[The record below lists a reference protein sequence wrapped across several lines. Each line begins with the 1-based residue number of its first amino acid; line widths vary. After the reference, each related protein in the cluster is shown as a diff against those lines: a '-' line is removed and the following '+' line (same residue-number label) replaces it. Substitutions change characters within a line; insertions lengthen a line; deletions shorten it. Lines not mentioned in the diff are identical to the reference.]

1 MRGGA
6 RGLQG
11 TIRLEG
17 MDKVRFGRALG
28 TGARE
33 AAKALLKAADAATAP
48 DPSPPLRQRTAPTV
62 QKPVQA
68 AAQRAR
74 VRKAGLKQGGKRF
87 GEAAWGPVAKAG
99 GVLWLEV
106 TGVLFG
112 LFAVAAGIAVWQDRG
127 NFRAGGAA
135 EHHAWVALG
144 MLVVFGYFTV
154 SNYVKAAR
162 RSRR

>member
-1 MRGGA
+1 
-6 RGLQG
+6 
-11 TIRLEG
+11 

-33 AAKALLKAADAATAP
+33 AAKALIKAADAATAP
-48 DPSPPLRQRTAPTV
+48 DPSPSLKQRPAAQVVET
-62 QKPVQA
+62 PVQVA
-68 AAQRAR
+68 APRAR
-74 VRKAGLKQGGKRF
+74 VTKAGLKQGSKRF

-127 NFRAGGAA
+127 NFRVGGAA

-154 SNYVKAAR
+154 SSYVRAAR